1 MSLSN
6 PFNPILVCFFRPST
20 NILEQPGP
28 RKSSLYSR
36 HSRVFPSQSFK
47 LTRQDTLPEDSRVSR
62 LRNLQHCVPK
72 THGRCGVNPE
82 KARMGSRMGSTRGK
96 ENFRHPDNYG
106 ETKKMMCLG
115 TCRSYTS
122 GVRSRNPLA
131 HVWWFH
137 FSSG

>member
-1 MSLSN
+1 MNMSVSN
-6 PFNPILVCFFRPST
+6 PFNPNLVCFFRPST
-20 NILEQPGP
+20 NILEQPGH

-82 KARMGSRMGSTRGK
+82 KGEDGLQDGLNPGK
-96 ENFRHPDNYG
+96 EEFRHPDNYG
-106 ETKKMMCLG
+106 ETNIDVFGHLQELHL
-115 TCRSYTS
+115 RS
-122 GVRSRNPLA
+122 
-131 HVWWFH
+131 
-137 FSSG
+137 